1 MTQILY
7 PIGDGIYVGDWKATS
22 DTEKFFAM
30 NPLLGDDAYVYIEEG
45 AEGNFFDV
53 HMESKGPIE
62 FGNSQLHV
70 RANRID
76 GGNES
81 QISASIWGENPQKTN
96 NPRLISTIDP
106 IFITFEDWYNYV
118 KVIEGRDGDYISK
131 YMGDLWIRVYITAIV
146 NGSGFYPKI
155 GISSLWIETPESPKV
170 VFNDLSTKPIE
181 DTLVHVR
188 TFTGRTAL
196 AKYKNGEWFDEYDQP
211 FERMVPGTGPDGKTN
226 LPIAVNGWAY
236 V

>member
-7 PIGDGIYVGDWKATS
+7 PIGDGMTAGDWKSTNGE
-22 DTEKFFAM
+22 EKCYVM
-30 NPLLGDDAYVYIEEG
+30 NPILGDDEYVYIEEG

-81 QISASIWGENPQKTN
+81 QISASVWSENPQKTN
-96 NPRLISTIDP
+96 RPRLISTIDP
-106 IFITFEDWYNYV
+106 IFITSEDWQDYV
-118 KVIEGRDGDYISK
+118 KVIEGRDGDYVSK
-131 YMGDLWIRVYITAIV
+131 YMGNLWIRIYITAIV
-146 NGSGFYPKI
+146 NGSGYYPEI
-155 GISSLWIETPESPKV
+155 CISSLWIETPESPKV
-170 VFNDLSTKPIE
+170 IFNDLSTKPAE
-181 DTLVHVR
+181 DTLVYVS
-188 TFTGRTAL
+188 TFSGRTGL
-196 AKYKNGEWFDEYDQP
+196 AKLKNGEWLDEYDQP
-211 FERMVPGTGPDGKTN
+211 FERMETGQGSDGRYN

-236 V
+236 I